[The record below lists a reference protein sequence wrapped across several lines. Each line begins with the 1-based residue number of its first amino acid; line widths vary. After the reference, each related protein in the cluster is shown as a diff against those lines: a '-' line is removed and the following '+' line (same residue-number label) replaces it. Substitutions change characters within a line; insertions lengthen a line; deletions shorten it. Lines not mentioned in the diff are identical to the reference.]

1 MSSTRACAS
10 STIASIRAPSR
21 SVRVRR
27 RLLLVPIVLIV
38 ALAALTAVLLPPV
51 ALAPAPATFTLSW
64 PVVRGAFHVHSH
76 RSDGTGTLD
85 EIAAAAAAAGLQ
97 FVIITD
103 HGNGLRDPE
112 PPSYRSGV
120 LSLDGVEISTDLGH
134 FAALGLP
141 RAPYPIAGH
150 PRDVIDDV
158 HRLGGFGFAAHP
170 GSPKPALHW
179 GDWDAPID
187 GLEWLNADSEW
198 RDELWGSLG
207 RGILTY
213 WFRPA
218 ETLAGLLDRP
228 TAVLQQW
235 DRLAVTRRVS
245 GIAGADAHAR
255 LGYRE
260 ATEPYEDRVLARA
273 PSYQASFEAFVNHV
287 VLDGP
292 FVGDAVIDAATL
304 LAGLRAG
311 RIFTSI
317 DGIAKLSAFEAK
329 ATTAGGFARPGEY
342 LEPAG
347 PVAIDAR
354 IAAPEGT
361 TLVLLKDG
369 APIYDSVGPAMRL
382 DVGDQPGAYRVE
394 ARLPR
399 SLTRSTV
406 PWLLTNPIYVGL
418 RAAHARAAAPAPA
431 PPVTSRA
438 GVATALWR
446 AEAGDGSTSALTPST
461 LADGTPALEW
471 RFSLAG
477 GPRAEQY
484 AAIHFPVEQHLAAF
498 DRLQFRV
505 QSDRPHRL
513 WVQIRAPG
521 ADGGERWGRTFYVDD
536 TLREVELRFGEFRP
550 FGRNSERPPLD
561 RMDSVLF
568 VIDTLNTL
576 PGTAGILRFPDL
588 WLAK

>member
-1 MSSTRACAS
+1 M
-10 STIASIRAPSR
+10 
-21 SVRVRR
+21 RR
-27 RLLLVPIVLIV
+27 RLLLVPILLIV
-38 ALAALTAVLLPPV
+38 ALAALTALLLPPAAV
-51 ALAPAPATFTLSW
+51 PPAPVNFQLSW
-64 PVVRGAFHVHSH
+64 PVVRGAFHIHSQ
-76 RSDGTGTLD
+76 RSDGTGSLD
-85 EIAAAAAAAGLQ
+85 EIAAGAAAAGLQ
-97 FVIITD
+97 FVIVTD

-112 PPSYRSGV
+112 PPAYRSGV
-120 LSLDGVEISTDLGH
+120 LCLDGVEISTDLGH
-134 FAALGLP
+134 FAAVDLP

-158 HRLGGFGFAAHP
+158 HRLGGFGFATHP
-170 GSPKPALHW
+170 GSPKADLHW
-179 GDWDAPID
+179 GDWSTPID

-207 RGILTY
+207 RGLLTY

-228 TAVLQQW
+228 TDVLQQW
-235 DRLAVTRRVS
+235 DRLALARRVS

-255 LGYRE
+255 LGYRQG
-260 ATEPYEDRVLARA
+260 TEPYQDRVLARA
-273 PSYQASFEAFVNHV
+273 PSYRASFEAFVNHV

-292 FVGDAVIDAATL
+292 FTGDAKVDAATL
-304 LAGLRAG
+304 LAALREG

-317 DGIAKLSAFEAK
+317 DGIAKLSAFEVK
-329 ATTAGGFARPGEY
+329 AMTGGAFARPGEY

-347 PVAIDAR
+347 PVAIEAR

-382 DVGDQPGAYRVE
+382 DVGEQPGAYRIE

-399 SLTRSTV
+399 SMTRSSV
-406 PWLLTNPIYVGL
+406 PWVLTNPIYVGL
-418 RAAHARAAAPAPA
+418 RGAHARAAI
-431 PPVTSRA
+431 
-438 GVATALWR
+438 ATAIPPATARSGFATGQWR
-446 AEAGDGSTSALTPST
+446 AEAGEGSTSALTPST

-484 AAIHFPVEQHLAAF
+484 AAIHVPVDQHLAGH

-521 ADGGERWGRTFYVDD
+521 DRGGERWGRTFFVDD
-536 TLREVELRFGEFRP
+536 TLREVEFRFSEFRP
-550 FGRNSERPPLD
+550 LGQYGDRPPLA

-576 PGTAGILRFPDL
+576 PGTSGVLRFPDL

>member
-1 MSSTRACAS
+1 M
-10 STIASIRAPSR
+10 
-21 SVRVRR
+21 RR

-38 ALAALTAVLLPPV
+38 ALAALTAVVLPP
-51 ALAPAPATFTLSW
+51 AAIAPVPATFQLSW
-64 PVVRGAFHVHSH
+64 PVVRGAFHVHSQ

-85 EIAAAAAAAGLQ
+85 EIAAEAAAAGLQ

-103 HGNGLRDPE
+103 HGNGVRDPE
-112 PPSYRSGV
+112 PPAYRSGV
-120 LSLDGVEISTDLGH
+120 LCLDGVEISTDLGH
-134 FAALGLP
+134 FAALDLP

-158 HRLGGFGFAAHP
+158 HRLGGFGYAAHP
-170 GSPKPALHW
+170 GSPKPELHW
-179 GDWDAPID
+179 GDWEAPID

-228 TAVLQQW
+228 ADVLQQW
-235 DRLAVTRRVS
+235 DRLALTRRVS

-255 LGYRE
+255 LGYRQS
-260 ATEPYEDRVLARA
+260 TEPYEDRVLARA
-273 PSYQASFEAFVNHV
+273 PSYRASFEAFANHV

-292 FVGDAVIDAATL
+292 FTGNATVDSTTL
-304 LAGLRAG
+304 LAALRQG
-311 RIFTSI
+311 RTFTSI
-317 DGIAKLSAFEAK
+317 DGIAKLSAFELK
-329 ATTAGGFARPGEY
+329 ATTGGAFARPGEY

-347 PVAIDAR
+347 PVAIEAR

-382 DVGDQPGAYRVE
+382 DVGEQPGAYRIE

-399 SLTRSTV
+399 ALTRSSV

-418 RAAHARAAAPAPA
+418 RGAHARAATAAALPPA
-431 PPVTSRA
+431 TTRA
-438 GVATALWR
+438 GFATGQWR
-446 AEAGDGSTSALTPST
+446 AEAGEGSTSVLTPGP

-471 RFSLAG
+471 RFALAG

-484 AAIHFPVEQHLAAF
+484 AAVHFPVDQRLAGH

-521 ADGGERWGRTFYVDD
+521 DGGGERWGRSFYVDG
-536 TLREVELRFGEFRP
+536 TLREMEFRFSEFRP
-550 FGRNSERPPLD
+550 LGQHSERPPLD

-576 PGTAGILRFPDL
+576 PGTSGVLRFPDL